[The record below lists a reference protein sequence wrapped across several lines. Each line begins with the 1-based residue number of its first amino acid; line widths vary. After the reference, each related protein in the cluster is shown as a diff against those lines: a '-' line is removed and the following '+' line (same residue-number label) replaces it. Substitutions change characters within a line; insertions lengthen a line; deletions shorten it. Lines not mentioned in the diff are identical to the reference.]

1 MIRGCNEVV
10 LAATLNLVRVQH
22 MFTDEF
28 LQDLYSRF
36 PSVDFNLARSPD
48 EQLQHIG
55 DADAIFGMPTA
66 TAFRSAKKLRW
77 IHIPGT
83 GANEIESVPEL
94 VDSDVV
100 MTNTRGSHA
109 NPMADHV
116 FGVMLIFAH
125 RMRELWQDQ
134 QARHL
139 GDRQVRPADHGA
151 ERADA
156 RHTCAG
162 RHRYGSGAPGLWLWH
177 GGLRGRKARD
187 EHPAELRAVWGT
199 DRLDELLSISDWFV
213 VTAPLT
219 PETEGLIG
227 ADQLALM
234 KRTAHVIVLSRGG
247 IVDEPALIEALQ
259 SGQIAGAGI
268 DAPVDEPLPP
278 DSPLW
283 DMENVVLSPHSS
295 ALTPEM
301 WEGRKEVFRENLR
314 RFIAGEPLQY
324 VVDKKAGF

>member
-1 MIRGCNEVV
+1 MKVV

-94 VDSDVV
+94 VDSDVI

-134 QARHL
+134 QARHWETGKYDLQIMELSGRTLGILAL
-139 GDRQVRPADHGA
+139 GDIGMAV
-151 ERADA
+151 A
-156 RHTCAG
+156 RRG
-162 RHRYGSGAPGLWLWH
+162 YGFGMEVYGVEKREMSTP
-177 GGLRGRKARD
+177 
-187 EHPAELRAVWGT
+187 PELRAVWGT

-314 RFIAGEPLQY
+314 RFMAGEPLQY